1 MMMFGF
7 LGLLLLGGVL
17 VALMIGGGGAFLLK
31 QMDNGKLTDGER
43 KATARETLDRR
54 LARGEISPEE
64 YEEIRGQI
72 ES

>member
-7 LGLLLLGGVL
+7 LGLLLLGGILIAL
-17 VALMIGGGGAFLLK
+17 VIGGVGAFLLK
-31 QMDNGKLTDGER
+31 QAGNGGVTGGDR
-43 KATARETLDRR
+43 KATARDTLNRR
-54 LARGEISPEE
+54 LARGEISREE

>member
-7 LGLLLLGGVL
+7 LGLLLLGGIL
-17 VALMIGGGGAFLLK
+17 VALVIGGGGAFLLK
-31 QMDNGKLTDGER
+31 QVGNGNVTGGDRE
-43 KATARETLDRR
+43 ATVRETLDRR
-54 LARGEISPEE
+54 LARGDISREE

>member
-17 VALMIGGGGAFLLK
+17 VALVIGGGAAFLLK
-31 QMDNGKLTDGER
+31 QAGNGNVTGGDQ
-43 KATARETLDRR
+43 KATVRETLDRR
-54 LARGEISPEE
+54 LARGEIGREE

>member
-7 LGLLLLGGVL
+7 LGLLLLGGIL
-17 VALMIGGGGAFLLK
+17 VALVIGGGGALLLK
-31 QMDNGKLTDGER
+31 QAGNGSITGSDQ

-54 LARGEISPEE
+54 LARGEISREE

-72 ES
+72 QL

>member
-7 LGLLLLGGVL
+7 LGLLLLGGIL
-17 VALMIGGGGAFLLK
+17 VALVIGGGGAFLLK
-31 QMDNGKLTDGER
+31 QVGNGSVTGSER
-43 KATARETLDRR
+43 KGTAREMLDRR
-54 LARGEISPEE
+54 LARGEISREE